1 MKKYYLG
8 AMALVCASVA
18 SAQTAGS
25 TKPAHKTLNIS
36 EVSSKTQIANEKA
49 IPFYTNNFS
58 TPSDWVMANAG
69 TGGTPPHSAG
79 SSNWMIT
86 TDASAAPVTA
96 LIPAAF
102 TSVANGYAII
112 DSDAAGDGQ
121 TQNATI
127 VTAANIDCSTHA
139 NVSMKFQQTTRH
151 YQETY
156 YVVVSGDGGATWTDF
171 QVNTSMAVNT
181 NSPNPGTVQ
190 VNISSVAAN
199 QPDVRI
205 GFRYQGNY
213 DWFWAVDDIEIFE
226 TEDYDLAING
236 MYWGATGNWGP
247 RLPYYQTPLAQI
259 ADITFGGSV
268 QNIGALTQNDCMFN
282 VAIPSAT
289 YSSSSAAGI
298 LTPNQIDTLDAV
310 AVFTPGATAATY
322 AVTAG
327 ITSGATDASPT
338 DNTYTTL
345 SFSTNNYIYARDMG
359 TVLAGSFNQG
369 DGYEMGNVFDIQT
382 NATVT
387 GADVWVGATTVAN
400 TEMYIA
406 LYDVTDGNFTFV
418 DGTDPAGITI
428 GALNTVAFNSPIP
441 LTAGSSYVLV
451 AGSYGSG
458 GADNDLVLGSAGVSE
473 PQTTF
478 FYDGNGGD
486 IAANWFYSTSTPMVR
501 MNFTPGLTVK
511 EGVLASSM
519 SVYPN
524 PASDVT
530 TVSFDANGADAVVVV
545 TDLSGKVISTMN
557 TTTGTTEIN
566 TAAFAAG
573 MYNVTVTSN
582 NASATTKLVV
592 RK

>member
-1 MKKYYLG
+1 
-8 AMALVCASVA
+8 MALVCATVA

-25 TKPAHKTLNIS
+25 TKPVHKTLNIS
-36 EVSSKTQIANEKA
+36 EVSSKTQIAHEKA
-49 IPFYTNNFS
+49 IPFYTNDFS
-58 TPSDWVMANAG
+58 TPSDWTMANAG
-69 TGGTPPHSAG
+69 TGGVPPHSAG

-86 TDASAAPVTA
+86 TNASAAPVAA
-96 LIPAAF
+96 LNPAAF
-102 TSVANGYAII
+102 SSVANGYAII
-112 DSDAAGDGQ
+112 DSDAAGSGQ

-127 VTAANIDCSTHA
+127 VTSANIDCSTRP

-151 YQETY
+151 YNETY

-171 QVNTSMAVNT
+171 EVNTSMATNT
-181 NSPNPGTVQ
+181 NTPNPGMVQ
-190 VNISSVAAN
+190 INISSVAAN

-205 GFRYQGNY
+205 GFRYVGNY

-236 MYWGATGNWGP
+236 MYWGATGNWGV

-268 QNIGALTQNDCMFN
+268 QNIGALTQNDCVFN
-282 VAIPSAT
+282 VAIPSAA
-289 YSSSSAAGI
+289 YMSASAAGI
-298 LTPNQIDTLDAV
+298 LTPNQIDTLDAT

-327 ITSGATDASPT
+327 ITSSALDASPT
-338 DNTYTTL
+338 DNAYTAL
-345 SFSTNNYIYARDMG
+345 SFATNNYIYARDMG
-359 TVLAGSFNQG
+359 TVLAGSYNQG
-369 DGYEMGNVFDIQT
+369 EGYEMGNVFDIVT
-382 NATVT
+382 DATLKA
-387 GADVWVGATTVAN
+387 ADVWVGSTTVAG
-400 TEMYIA
+400 TEAYIA
-406 LYDVTDGNFTFV
+406 LYDVTDGNFTYV
-418 DGTDPAGITI
+418 DGTDPAAITV
-428 GALNTVAFNSPIP
+428 GALNTILFNSPIP

-486 IAANWFYSTSTPMVR
+486 VSAQWFYSTSTPMVR
-501 MNFTPGLTVK
+501 MNFNPTLSVTDNT
-511 EGVLASSM
+511 LATSM

-524 PASDVT
+524 PASDKT
-530 TVSFDANGADAVVVV
+530 IVSFEANGAEAVVVV
-545 TDLSGKVISTMN
+545 TDLSGKVVSTMN
-557 TTTGTTEIN
+557 TTTGTAEIN
-566 TAAFAAG
+566 TSAFAAG
-573 MYNVTVTSN
+573 MYSVTVTSN
-582 NASATTKLVV
+582 NSSATTKLVV